1 MWDQHKNGDLP
12 AYVPFDVF
20 LNLLDRLE
28 SAGIPQRID
37 RGYWRQY
44 MSGAIGAQ
52 LMGALRFL
60 GLINSAAEPEANLG
74 GLVATGQRR
83 EVLRQLLAECYRAIF
98 ELADPKYATR
108 TQLNEA
114 FEEAYAVNGDTRRK
128 AVTFFLKA
136 AKYAELPLSSYVL
149 LRSAP
154 VPHRPGGKPP
164 RGRPRRKAVATLQEE
179 TEVQRS
185 TGEPPIE
192 SQQITLKGGGTITLS
207 ISVNWLGMEPPRR
220 SKLLNLVDAFN
231 ELRSEADT

>member
-1 MWDQHKNGDLP
+1 MWDERKNADLP
-12 AYVPFDVF
+12 AYVPFDAF

-52 LMGALRFL
+52 LVGALRFL
-60 GLINSAAEPEANLG
+60 GLINSAAEPEPSLG
-74 GLVATGQRR
+74 GLVATGQRG
-83 EVLRQLLAECYRAIF
+83 EALRQLLAERYLAIF
-98 ELADPKYATR
+98 ELADPKHATR
-108 TQLNEA
+108 IQLNEA
-114 FEEAYAVNGDTRRK
+114 FEEAYALNGDTRRK

-136 AKYAELPLSSYVL
+136 AKYAGLPLSSYVL

-154 VPHRPGGKPP
+154 VPHRQDGKPP
-164 RGRPRRKAVATLQEE
+164 RGRPRHGAVRKLQDE
-179 TEVQRS
+179 TVVQRS
-185 TGEPPIE
+185 TGDPPIE
-192 SQQITLKGGGTITLS
+192 SQQIILKGGGTVTLS
-207 ISVNWLGMEPPRR
+207 ISVNWLGMDPPRR